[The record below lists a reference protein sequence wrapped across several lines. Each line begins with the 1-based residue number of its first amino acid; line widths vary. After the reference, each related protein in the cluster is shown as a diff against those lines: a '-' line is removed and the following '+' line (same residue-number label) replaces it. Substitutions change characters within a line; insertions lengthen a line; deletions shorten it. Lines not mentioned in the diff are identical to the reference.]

1 MYYFRQLAQPL
12 LFQHQSFTAPDPHLV
27 DQGKWMD
34 TVRYIQKSITRFKKL
49 TESDHILSVRS
60 WEFRGSFEFPS
71 MAWSCPGLPDVR
83 LAEEAYGSMN
93 LRFLSLRSLTIDT
106 PLRAALRNLVQL
118 KGLVL
123 YSCDVSSWT
132 EAVLVLD
139 EFTLVSTETLR
150 ALHIDGRL
158 YSSALLS
165 GFAEDSKTFSNLV
178 SLTVELWEAFVPQ
191 LLAFLE
197 CCPQLTH
204 LEISKSGLTRAP
216 TGHLAPAIIPLL
228 RSFKGRR
235 VLGVFVGFQRPIE
248 VIELS
253 GGSGVKSP
261 KKEDV
266 IGALLPRRALA
277 LADRD
282 HWPELREL
290 SMELKRLRQSGIPG
304 FDDSDDDSGDDT
316 ESGSDDMMGGPII
329 GMWGEYDSSGWSS
342 GEELELE
349 RGLYEGNIDPAD
361 LERQLLEPASSTS
374 ATTGVCTHLS
384 LVHGLTNSSF
394 SGVWIRL
401 SAQNHTL
408 CTGAGRSNLIT
419 RAFPSQ
425 FPPASRYLTLPQTLI
440 GHLAAGRL
448 SLPSALT
455 SLRLLR
461 STLLAIVSHHPP
473 IALDQ
478 QHRAIQHQLPALR
491 EIGFETSYSRA
502 TRLIERRVWRREVEG
517 GTWCL
522 NLSEGVTKIASLVGR
537 ES

>member
-1 MYYFRQLAQPL
+1 
-12 LFQHQSFTAPDPHLV
+12 
-27 DQGKWMD
+27 
-34 TVRYIQKSITRFKKL
+34 
-49 TESDHILSVRS
+49 
-60 WEFRGSFEFPS
+60 

-83 LAEEAYGSMN
+83 LAEEAYGSMVRVFSSTLGGYQN

-106 PLRAALRNLVQL
+106 PLREALRNLGQL

-123 YSCDVSSWT
+123 HSCDVSSST
-132 EAVLVLD
+132 ETVLALE
-139 EFTLVSTETLR
+139 EFTVGSCVGPKDPKPLHIVSPETLR

-197 CCPQLTH
+197 RCSQLTH
-204 LEISKSGLTRAP
+204 LEISKSGLTCAP

-228 RSFKGRR
+228 RSFKGPC

-261 KKEDV
+261 KKEDI
-266 IGALLPRRALA
+266 IGDLA
-277 LADRD
+277 QLAHSCPGVRSLSLTVTFPDCPKITGAIAK

-290 SMELKRLRQSGIPG
+290 SMELKRLRESGIPG
-304 FDDSDDDSGDDT
+304 FDDSDADGDDDT

-329 GMWGEYDSSGWSS
+329 GMWGEDDSSGWDS

-349 RGLYEGNIDPAD
+349 GGLYEANIDPAD
-361 LERQLLEPASSTS
+361 LERQLL
-374 ATTGVCTHLS
+374 
-384 LVHGLTNSSF
+384 
-394 SGVWIRL
+394 
-401 SAQNHTL
+401 
-408 CTGAGRSNLIT
+408 GAGELDLCDDGRLKSSGSP
-419 RAFPSQ
+419 RASCAALPTDSDDTAPLTFPDVLEPGHLYTASGHAS
-425 FPPASRYLTLPQTLI
+425 PPKTTPSALVPGDPTSLPTLI
-440 GHLAAGRL
+440 DHLAAGRL
-448 SLPSALT
+448 SFPPTLT

-461 STLLAIVSHHPP
+461 STLLAIVSHRPP

-478 QHRAIQHQLPALR
+478 QHRVILALEAQLPALR
-491 EIGFETSYSRA
+491 EIEFETSHSRA
-502 TRLIERRVWRREVEG
+502 TRLLERRIWRREVEG

-522 NLSEGVTKIASLVGR
+522 NLSEGGTKIASLVGR

>member
-1 MYYFRQLAQPL
+1 M
-12 LFQHQSFTAPDPHLV
+12 
-27 DQGKWMD
+27 
-34 TVRYIQKSITRFKKL
+34 VRIFSST
-49 TESDHILSVRS
+49 LS
-60 WEFRGSFEFPS
+60 G
-71 MAWSCPGLPDVR
+71 
-83 LAEEAYGSMN
+83 YQN

-106 PLRAALRNLVQL
+106 PLREALRNLVQL

-132 EAVLVLD
+132 ETVLVLE

-150 ALHIDGRL
+150 ALHIAGRL

-165 GFAEDSKTFSNLV
+165 GFAEDSKTISNLV

-228 RSFKGRR
+228 RSFKERR
-235 VLGVFVGFQRPIE
+235 VLGV
-248 VIELS
+248 
-253 GGSGVKSP
+253 GVKSP

-266 IGALLPRRALA
+266 IGDLA
-277 LADRD
+277 QLAHSCPDVRSLSLTVTFPD
-282 HWPELREL
+282 CPKITGAIAKHWPELREL
-290 SMELKRLRQSGIPG
+290 SMELKRLRESGIPG
-304 FDDSDDDSGDDT
+304 FDDSDDDSDDDT

-329 GMWGEYDSSGWSS
+329 GMWGEGDSSGWSS

-349 RGLYEGNIDPAD
+349 RGLYEAAGSRRARPLRRREVEFIGSP
-361 LERQLLEPASSTS
+361 RASCAALPTDSDDT
-374 ATTGVCTHLS
+374 A
-384 LVHGLTNSSF
+384 
-394 SGVWIRL
+394 
-401 SAQNHTL
+401 
-408 CTGAGRSNLIT
+408 
-419 RAFPSQ
+419 P
-425 FPPASRYLTLPQTLI
+425 LTLPDVLEPGHLYTASGYASPPKTTPCALVPGDPTSLPTLI
-440 GHLAAGRL
+440 DHLAAGRL

-478 QHRAIQHQLPALR
+478 QHRAMALEAQLPALR

-502 TRLIERRVWRREVEG
+502 TRLLERRIWRREVEG